1 MAEVMVEIA
10 NATRDDLGVVE
21 STPASQ
27 GRGRGRN
34 YLQERGRFFGLMG
47 GENPRQRELQRKKE
61 CRDKERKGD

>member
-27 GRGRGRN
+27 GRG
-34 YLQERGRFFGLMG
+34 E
-47 GENPRQRELQRKKE
+47 E
-61 CRDKERKGD
+61 